1 MALPDNL
8 ADLARSFLGDASN
21 QSLGASG
28 YQKLPSGLLIQWGTV
43 PITAS
48 GATASITMPVAFAAF
63 YSAIAVP
70 ASVAGA
76 TPISLGID
84 AGTTL
89 STLKVNNHSG
99 ISKSGFW
106 IAIGAY

>member
-8 ADLARSFLGDASN
+8 AALAKSFLGDASN
-21 QSLGASG
+21 QSLAASG
-28 YQKLPSGLLIQWGTV
+28 YQKFPSGLIIQWGTV

-48 GATASITMPVAFAAF
+48 GATASITLPVALSEF
-63 YSAIAVP
+63 YSAVAVP

-89 STLKVNNHSG
+89 TTLLVNNHSA
-99 ISKSGFW
+99 ISQGGFW
-106 IAIGAY
+106 IAIGKP